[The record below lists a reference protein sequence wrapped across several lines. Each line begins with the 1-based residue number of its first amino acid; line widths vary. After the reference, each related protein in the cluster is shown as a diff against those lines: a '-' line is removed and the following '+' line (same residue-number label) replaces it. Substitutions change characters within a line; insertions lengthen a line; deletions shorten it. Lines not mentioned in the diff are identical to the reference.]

1 LGKTSATA
9 GFTLV
14 ELMVSLTIL
23 ALVLAL
29 SAVEFPQVWSHF
41 SRSSQQLDAER
52 TARVVM
58 TRVTDEFRQA
68 MPDQTDNPTSQQPIV
83 SPLCPGTCQPSDQT
97 GSQDTSVAF
106 YRARDLRGS
115 PGSIPVTN
123 GRPTPAY
130 DRVII
135 SYDAASRHLNQYVV
149 AASFV
154 GPSPAPEVIG
164 QNVTNF
170 VVTPKGSEYQFDLTV
185 TSPPSGNQSTA
196 QSFKLTSSVY
206 VSYYP

>member
-1 LGKTSATA
+1 
-9 GFTLV
+9 
-14 ELMVSLTIL
+14 MVSLAIL
-23 ALVLAL
+23 GLVLAL
-29 SAVEFPQVWSHF
+29 TAVEFPHVWAHF

-52 TARVVM
+52 TARGVM

-97 GSQDTSVAF
+97 ANQASSVAF
-106 YRARDLRGS
+106 YRARDLRGA
-115 PGSIPVTN
+115 PGSIPITN

-135 SYDAASRHLNQYVV
+135 SYDAASKKVSEYVV
-149 AASFV
+149 AATFV
-154 GPSPAPEVIG
+154 GPSPAPNVIG

-170 VVTPKGSEYQFDLTV
+170 VVTPKGSEYEFDLTV
-185 TSPPSGNQSTA
+185 TSPASGNQSTP
-196 QSFKLTSSVY
+196 QTFKLTSSVY